1 MQPRNERN
9 RAGGLLIEIAASFI
23 AAKEMDRMLFY
34 GCPTRLPKAL
44 PRLAL
49 AAALAA
55 PLLPLAATPSA
66 AQVAPYRYLL
76 GPQDRLMIR
85 VHSLRRNTG
94 EAMAWT
100 PLNGEFTVGAD
111 GTLSMPIIGAIR
123 AEGQTVT
130 KLAER
135 IGSALKESANLAETP
150 SASVEILR
158 HRSFYI
164 LGAVQ
169 QPGKFEFQPGLTVL
183 QALSTAQGLV
193 RAADLSGLEREM
205 IASSG
210 ELRTLEAEKIAL
222 EATMARLAAEIAES
236 ETMGPVPALAHLASD
251 PRVATAI
258 AEETLRFK
266 ARRAALQGE
275 LDAIEQSKVLLQR
288 ELASLDEKG
297 KSLDRQ
303 IEANKRELRLVS
315 DLVSRGLSV
324 SPRQLAAENTQVT
337 VESSRLDVQVAAL
350 RAHQALARAN
360 RDVVDLRAR
369 YRKEALDTSATTRAL
384 LAQNAEKTETARRL
398 LRNAESRAPGSGA
411 DVEEIVPRFRLT
423 RIEATG
429 RTTRMV
435 TDAEMLEPGDVVEV
449 LLPLMPAGTRGRAA
463 ALTR

>member
-1 MQPRNERN
+1 
-9 RAGGLLIEIAASFI
+9 LIESRRVAGRGQGDDSMQFSG
-23 AAKEMDRMLFY
+23 L
-34 GCPTRLPKAL
+34 PTTPPKVL
-44 PRLAL
+44 PRLLL

-55 PLLPLAATPSA
+55 PMLSITPTPSA
-66 AQVAPYRYLL
+66 AQSAPQRYTL

-111 GTLSMPIIGAIR
+111 GTVSMPIIGPIR

-130 KLAER
+130 KLAEQ

-158 HRSFYI
+158 HRPFYI

-169 QPGKFEFQPGLTVL
+169 QPGKFEFLPGLTVL
-183 QALSTAQGLV
+183 QALSTAQGLA
-193 RAADLSGLEREM
+193 RAADLSGLERDM
-205 IASSG
+205 IMSSG

-222 EATMARLAAEIAES
+222 EATMARLSAEIAEAD
-236 ETMGPVPALAHLASD
+236 MIGPVPALADIASD

-258 AEETLRFK
+258 AEETLRFR
-266 ARRAALQGE
+266 ARRSALQGE

-288 ELASLDEKG
+288 ELVSLDEKG

-337 VESSRLDVQVAAL
+337 IESSRLDVQVAAL

-360 RDVVDLRAR
+360 RDIVDLKAR
-369 YRKEALDTSATTRAL
+369 HRKEALDTSATTRAL
-384 LAQNAEKTETARRL
+384 LAQNAEKTETARRM
-398 LRNAESRAPGSGA
+398 LRNAESRSPGSGA
-411 DVEEIVPRFRLT
+411 EVEEIVPRFRLT
-423 RIEATG
+423 RNEASG

-435 TDAEMLEPGDVVEV
+435 SDSEMLQPGDVIEV
-449 LLPLMPAGTRGRAA
+449 LLPLLQPGARGRAA